1 MKETLRRLWHEEEAA
16 VATEYG
22 LIVAV
27 VAVVMIFIP
36 WIAEAEP
43 KSLSIEETTWLA
55 TIIDSPDSDL
65 IGNSHYHA
73 FYDGKVYVSGE
84 WYVLR
89 NSSYVDLPGISFFL
103 IVRHPDSRELG
114 RVVTGLL
121 LPIGIGVA
129 SDGKNTLLL
138 NRVKTNWTP
147 PKE

>member
-1 MKETLRRLWHEEEAA
+1 MK
-16 VATEYG
+16 G
-22 LIVAV
+22 KIVAV
-27 VAVVMIFIP
+27 FVAVIIFIP

-43 KSLSIEETTWLA
+43 KGLSSIEETTWLA
-55 TIIDSPDSDL
+55 TIIDSPDPDL
-65 IGNSHYHA
+65 VGESHYHA
-73 FYDGKVYVSGE
+73 FHDGKVYVSGE

-89 NSSYVDLPGISFFL
+89 DSSYVDLPGISFFL